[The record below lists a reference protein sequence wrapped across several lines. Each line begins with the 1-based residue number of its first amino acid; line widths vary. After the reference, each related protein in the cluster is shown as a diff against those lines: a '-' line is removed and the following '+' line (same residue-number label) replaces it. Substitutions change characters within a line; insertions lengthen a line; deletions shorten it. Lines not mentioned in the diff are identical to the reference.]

1 MNYQHYYTYQYVLL
15 CVYFSIFAFYSLHG
29 IMMTLDFKNLSILEI
44 MLYLIMG
51 CVVGHVWCSSL
62 LLAAVIEH

>member
-1 MNYQHYYTYQYVLL
+1 MCIFFYICILQFTWYYDDIRFQEFRV
-15 CVYFSIFAFYSLHG
+15 
-29 IMMTLDFKNLSILEI
+29 SILEI